1 MKVLGIEM
9 KANEANICLLEQTGQ
24 LFGLPDCRTRKL
36 NFVDINSAEQL
47 RSFQFAV
54 KKLVEDY
61 GVEKI
66 VIKQRQPKGKF
77 AGSAHGFKM
86 EAAADADL
94 LCRHRFEDVPRAS
107 LYHRLCRL
115 LVGQVRPQEG
125 ASCWRALNTPIC
137 EERYETLSYRRDGR

>member
-1 MKVLGIEM
+1 MKILGIEM

-36 NFVDINSAEQL
+36 NLVDINSAEQL

-54 KKLVEDY
+54 KKLAEDY
-61 GVEKI
+61 GVEKV

-86 EAAADADL
+86 EAALQLIDDLPVEIVTAAEIKAQLKEQPMPILFADTGLKMFQEQA
-94 LCRHRFEDVPRAS
+94 FITA
-107 LYHRLCRL
+107 Y
-115 LVGQVRPQEG
+115 VG
-125 ASCWRALNTPIC
+125 CWLAK
-137 EERYETLSYRRDGR
+137 

>member
-9 KANEANICLLEQTGQ
+9 KANEANICLLEQTGK

-86 EAAADADL
+86 EAALQLLLNLGGGNNIHRRINQQLKQQPMPIYFADTGLKMFQEQA
-94 LCRHRFEDVPRAS
+94 FITA
-107 LYHRLCRL
+107 Y
-115 LVGQVRPQEG
+115 VG
-125 ASCWRALNTPIC
+125 CWLAK
-137 EERYETLSYRRDGR
+137 

>member
-36 NFVDINSAEQL
+36 NLVDINSAEQL

-61 GVEKI
+61 SVEKI

-86 EAAADADL
+86 EAAL
-94 LCRHRFEDVPRAS
+94 Q
-107 LYHRLCRL
+107 L
-115 LVGQVRPQEG
+115 LVDTPVDIITAAEIKEQLKEQPMPIYFADTGLKMFQEQAFITAYVG
-125 ASCWRALNTPIC
+125 CWLAK
-137 EERYETLSYRRDGR
+137 